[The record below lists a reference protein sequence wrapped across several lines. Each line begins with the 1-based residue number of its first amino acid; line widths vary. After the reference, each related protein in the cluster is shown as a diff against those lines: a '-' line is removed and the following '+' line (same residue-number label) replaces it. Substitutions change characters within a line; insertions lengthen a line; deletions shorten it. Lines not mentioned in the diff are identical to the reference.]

1 MVLWILIHDNM
12 MYLETVATD
21 KEIYGK
27 SCFFSDL
34 LNIYFCVIF
43 PVNIFKGFFFFLSEF
58 YTQCGAQIHDLEIES
73 HALPTDLARHLKDE
87 LVIKNKLVLERLGG
101 LSH

>member
-43 PVNIFKGFFFFLSEF
+43 PVNIFKGFFFF
-58 YTQCGAQIHDLEIES
+58 
-73 HALPTDLARHLKDE
+73 
-87 LVIKNKLVLERLGG
+87 
-101 LSH
+101 

>member
-58 YTQCGAQIHDLEIES
+58 YAQQGTSTHDPE
-73 HALPTDLARHLKDE
+73 
-87 LVIKNKLVLERLGG
+87 IKNQVLY
-101 LSH
+101 